1 MTSASS
7 SSSSDELMVK
17 DFTKSTLTSQE
28 SSDGSAVGSIT
39 HLRSKLNIMKSTL
52 TTPTE
57 TSDESDVVSLRS
69 RL

>member
-1 MTSASS
+1 
-7 SSSSDELMVK
+7 MVK

-39 HLRSKLNIMKSTL
+39 HSRSKLNIMKSTL
-52 TTPTE
+52 TTPTK